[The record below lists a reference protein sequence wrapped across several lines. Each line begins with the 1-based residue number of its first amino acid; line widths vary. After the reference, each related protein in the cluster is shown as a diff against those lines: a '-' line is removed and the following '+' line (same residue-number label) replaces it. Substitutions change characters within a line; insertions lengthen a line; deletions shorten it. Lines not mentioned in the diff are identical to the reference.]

1 MEWETRA
8 KQKNA
13 ELVKL
18 NTTTHKGFYVVYY
31 YTYITILHPTW
42 SWIKVGLKLL
52 LLVFSCF
59 SIVVSQHSLVPSA
72 ASQPEPGQSA

>member
-18 NTTTHKGFYVVYY
+18 NTTAHEGFYVVYY
-31 YTYITILHPTW
+31 YTYYYIADPCLPDTKPHLQCH
-42 SWIKVGLKLL
+42 
-52 LLVFSCF
+52 SCNYR
-59 SIVVSQHSLVPSA
+59 
-72 ASQPEPGQSA
+72 